1 MKSKDV
7 EVIPWYTAD
16 AVSCKRNAP
25 LTQKPVSLRVEPKK
39 TVFVGGLHGMMSA
52 SLLRKMMKD
61 LFGPVK
67 YVVIDTDKNRYPIG
81 SGRVCFSEN
90 QGYQKAINAEFVEV
104 KVRYFTLRSTD
115 RKVGLPE
122 PRGPIFESLISHE
135 NTVPSV
141 FEMIKIISGNKI
153 HKEDPN

>member
-16 AVSCKRNAP
+16 AVSCKRAAP
-25 LTQKPVSLRVEPKK
+25 LTQKPTNLRVEPKK

-90 QGYQKAINAEFVEV
+90 QGYQKAIDAEFVEV
-104 KVRYFTLRSTD
+104 KVSTC
-115 RKVGLPE
+115 K
-122 PRGPIFESLISHE
+122 
-135 NTVPSV
+135 
-141 FEMIKIISGNKI
+141 
-153 HKEDPN
+153 